1 MRRLLSNVLSL
12 NVIKSHTRF
21 LLAVYVSPIACCG
34 VIIVNALIYLQ
45 IIECTIVKG
54 ARLFLTMNLRALSV
68 QLHSYHY
75 TKILA
80 LCIF

>member
-1 MRRLLSNVLSL
+1 MTRLLSNVLSL
-12 NVIKSHTRF
+12 NVIKATHVF

-54 ARLFLTMNLRALSV
+54 ARLFL
-68 QLHSYHY
+68 H
-75 TKILA
+75 
-80 LCIF
+80 

>member
-1 MRRLLSNVLSL
+1 MTRLLSNVLSL
-12 NVIKSHTRF
+12 NVIKATHVF
-21 LLAVYVSPIACCG
+21 CWLFVSPIACCG
-34 VIIVNALIYLQ
+34 VIIFNALIYLQ

-54 ARLFLTMNLRALSV
+54 ARLFFTLNFRALSV